1 MFESG
6 SIIKSQWSPRLGVG
20 TAMILFAIVLIFVV
34 ESFFGA
40 LDNDPLLFRLG
51 ALPNNGALHG
61 QYWRLLSF
69 GLLHKNTLHFVENSI
84 CLLCLGLV
92 VEKRIGPSRLLA
104 LFLIAS
110 VASGLAILLKYH
122 FIPPF
127 GASVGASGGMF
138 GILGA
143 ALVLIRRVPPTKSLV
158 RFGVWLILA
167 GGIAVSFL
175 PPGSLAGHAA
185 GLIVGVP
192 FGIFTKTRTVSW
204 L

>member
-6 SIIKSQWSPRLGVG
+6 PTIESRWSPRLGVG
-20 TAMILFAIVLIFVV
+20 TAAILLVIVVLFAI

-40 LDNDPLLFRLG
+40 LDSDPLLLRLG
-51 ALPNNGALHG
+51 ALPNNGDLHG

-69 GLLHKNTLHFVENSI
+69 GLLHKNTLHFIENSF

-92 VEKRIGPSRLLA
+92 VEKRIGPGRLLA

-122 FIPPF
+122 FIPPS

-158 RFGVWLILA
+158 QIGVWLILA

-175 PPGSLAGHAA
+175 PPGSLAGHVA

-192 FGIFTKTRTVSW
+192 FGIFTQTQTVS
-204 L
+204 